1 MKERIDW
8 DAFKEGL
15 KAAIR
20 NEKLWAMGA
29 TGEDFDM
36 HMENIERMQEEIK
49 DIEAGDYEA
58 VLSSY
63 DKSAFEDFLKD

>member
-1 MKERIDW
+1 MKEKIDW
-8 DAFKEGL
+8 DAFKKGL
-15 KAAIR
+15 KTSIR
-20 NEKLWAMGA
+20 NEKLWAMGS

-36 HMENIERMQEEIK
+36 HMENIERMQKEIK

-63 DKSAFEDFLKD
+63 DKSVFEDFLK

>member
-8 DAFKEGL
+8 DTFKEGL

-20 NEKLWAMGA
+20 NEKLWVMGA